1 MKLSMMTKKYATG
14 SVIQFLQNRFYFLWC
29 LQRPPASVGVYEL
42 QPKLIESSGDEN
54 ISDSMPTPVRSDFA
68 DFVLFALTDANE
80 SQKINLKCLIYS
92 REISRNVG
100 YSLYKGHFMV
110 KVRSDF

>member
-1 MKLSMMTKKYATG
+1 MR
-14 SVIQFLQNRFYFLWC
+14 RF
-29 LQRPPASVGVYEL
+29 Q
-42 QPKLIESSGDEN
+42 
-54 ISDSMPTPVRSDFA
+54 TP
-68 DFVLFALTDANE
+68 NE

-110 KVRSDF
+110 KVRSDFWRIYLWIVDFEIIEFLILSTYIAHFGLD

>member
-1 MKLSMMTKKYATG
+1 ML
-14 SVIQFLQNRFYFLWC
+14 
-29 LQRPPASVGVYEL
+29 YEL
-42 QPKLIESSGDEN
+42 QPILIESSGDEK

-68 DFVLFALTDANE
+68 E
-80 SQKINLKCLIYS
+80 SKNKFKIYS